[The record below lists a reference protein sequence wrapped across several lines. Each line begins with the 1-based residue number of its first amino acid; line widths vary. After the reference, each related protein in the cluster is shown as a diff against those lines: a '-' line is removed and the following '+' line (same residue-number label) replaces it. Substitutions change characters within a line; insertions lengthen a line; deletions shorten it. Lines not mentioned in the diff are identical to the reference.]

1 MKRQA
6 KQIDYQSLS
15 ASDLVW
21 LAQVDND
28 QHAIDEIYARKTVI
42 AVRIARN
49 YCRRYTFVDVDDLSQ
64 SLLMGLPK
72 IIRTYRPGK
81 ATDWD
86 KYCYHRL
93 FYSAKDVLR
102 QRDDL
107 GIMWP
112 QKKAYPEFHRLGDKS
127 LENYEPQD
135 HRDLDPD
142 AIDLERLYEH
152 VEAWRAAFEVATK
165 PQPKKRTKPE
175 QNESLP
181 VAWVNGKYFGQ
192 AQISRKPKTSIDIAR
207 WKVIRAKP
215 KQMVMFK

>member
-28 QHAIDEIYARKTVI
+28 QQAINEIYARKTVI

-112 QKKAYPEFHRLGDKS
+112 QRRHTRSF
-127 LENYEPQD
+127 
-135 HRDLDPD
+135 
-142 AIDLERLYEH
+142 I
-152 VEAWRAAFEVATK
+152 V
-165 PQPKKRTKPE
+165 
-175 QNESLP
+175 
-181 VAWVNGKYFGQ
+181 WV
-192 AQISRKPKTSIDIAR
+192 TSR
-207 WKVIRAKP
+207 WKTTNP
-215 KQMVMFK
+215 KIIAILIPMRSTWNGFTNMSKHGEQHSKSQPSHSPKSERSPSKTNHCLSPG